1 MSSQKKIIADA
12 FEQIKTGYD
21 DSLENVNKIAES
33 LQDTYGIKTVISE
46 KGNIVYSLGYPF
58 IRQAQRPGMNM
69 IFRNAEF
76 TAEPNVNLVK
86 GKALLGDADRLQL
99 AGKFFYKDKE
109 LYVLLTLPISAIDNS
124 ISVFTESNVYIS
136 IAVLIIG
143 VMIAFIVSKT
153 ISAPITNIEAVSKKI
168 AKLDF
173 SFTADEKASAVELA
187 SLARSVNKMSRQLEQ
202 NMRELTAAN
211 EQLQKDIEY
220 REQIEGYRR
229 EFIASIS
236 HEMKTPLALLQIY
249 TDNLKNN
256 IEGIDKNY
264 YCDTILE
271 ETDKLN
277 KMVSDM
283 LEISSIES
291 GSVKLNYEDV
301 DLAELCRDILRE
313 YRPILE
319 SYQTTVDLAESAVV
333 SGDIMYL
340 EQVIKNILN
349 NAVQHTEAGNE
360 IRIII
365 QSINGKIILK
375 IVNQGER
382 IPEKDLEH
390 IWDAFYRTDKA
401 RTRNGKNNVG
411 LGLYIVKTIIDK
423 HNGACSIH
431 NTDDGV
437 SVEITFFSRN
447 GQTEN
452 LST

>member
-1 MSSQKKIIADA
+1 MKIRIRNKILITICSIILLSLAGQIFFNQFLSKEFFMSSQKKIIADA

-411 LGLYIVKTIIDK
+411 L
-423 HNGACSIH
+423 
-431 NTDDGV
+431 
-437 SVEITFFSRN
+437 
-447 GQTEN
+447 
-452 LST
+452 